1 MANFLHPTMMNI
13 IRIAQEERSR
23 GAYNEAIVSMDDL
36 LGSIA
41 EQSCSAERQQSRA
54 LVAVHFATILVHQ
67 GYVNRAHE
75 ILERE
80 CKAVGYETRE
90 TKLLDLVF
98 TYLRLRMNDIACD
111 ARSILDETWQMFL
124 SQQWFE
130 QCDET
135 HVSLRFQNPAICHSS
150 YRSC

>member
-1 MANFLHPTMMNI
+1 MMNI
-13 IRIAQEERSR
+13 IRKAQEERSR

-41 EQSCSAERQQSRA
+41 EQSCSTGRQPPRA
-54 LVAVHFATILVHQ
+54 LVAVHLATILVHQ

-98 TYLRLRMNDIACD
+98 TYVRLRMNDIACD
-111 ARSILDETWQMFL
+111 AKSILDETWQMFL

-130 QCDET
+130 QYDET
-135 HVSLRFQNPAICHSS
+135 HVSLRSKILPYASPPTVVAEK
-150 YRSC
+150 